1 MSQFAAHGHYTL
13 HWHDDVAV
21 LALGNLFNREGAE
34 LTLGEVARSL
44 NERGETPWALLVDAR
59 EWQGGTPDAFAFWM
73 ASISAWIEQKQLVA
87 FAALYAESVQ
97 QFMGSGVRAELSA
110 RLPYFSS
117 PDEAAC
123 WQWLR
128 ERGLTRGNAGSMAGQ

>member
-1 MSQFAAHGHYTL
+1 M
-13 HWHDDVAV
+13 V
-21 LALGNLFNREGAE
+21 LNLGSLFNREGVEQVLAQVTDD
-34 LTLGEVARSL
+34 LQK
-44 NERGETPWALLVDAR
+44 RGDSPWAMLVDVR
-59 EWQGGTPDAFAFWM
+59 VWPGGTPDAFASWL
-73 ASISAWIEQKQLVA
+73 ASLNAWIDRRQLVA

-97 QFMGSGVRAELSA
+97 QFMGSSVRAALSV

-128 ERGLTRGNAGSMAGQ
+128 AQGLAVGPAGQ